1 MPKYPHRLLKPP
13 SKMNKSE
20 LAVLVG
26 LAASVS
32 VGLYE
37 MGSSLYKV
45 YGRKDSD
52 RSSSSGSNNNNTGS
66 AACPMNWGN
75 QSDSSR

>member
-1 MPKYPHRLLKPP
+1 MPKYPHGLVKPP

-20 LAVLVG
+20 WAVLVG

-45 YGRKDSD
+45 YGRND
-52 RSSSSGSNNNNTGS
+52 RSSNNNNSNTGGS
-66 AACPMNWGN
+66 AACPINWGN
-75 QSDSSR
+75 QSDSS

>member
-1 MPKYPHRLLKPP
+1 MPKRFPHGLVKSP

-20 LAVLVG
+20 WAVLVG

-45 YGRKDSD
+45 YGRND
-52 RSSSSGSNNNNTGS
+52 RSSSSSNNNNTGS
-66 AACPMNWGN
+66 VACPINWGN
-75 QSDSSR
+75 QSDKTR

>member
-1 MPKYPHRLLKPP
+1 MPKRFPHGLVKSP

-20 LAVLVG
+20 WAVLVG

-45 YGRKDSD
+45 YGRNDK
-52 RSSSSGSNNNNTGS
+52 SSSNNNNTGKS
-66 AACPMNWGN
+66 AACPMNWGS

>member
-45 YGRKDSD
+45 YGRNDK
-52 RSSSSGSNNNNTGS
+52 SSNSNNTGS
-66 AACPMNWGN
+66 AACPMNWGS

>member
-26 LAASVS
+26 LAGSVS
-32 VGLYE
+32 LGLYE
-37 MGSSLYKV
+37 MGSSLYSCTEEMIKV
-45 YGRKDSD
+45 VAKTIITLEVLLVRL
-52 RSSSSGSNNNNTGS
+52 TGEIRVTIL
-66 AACPMNWGN
+66 
-75 QSDSSR
+75 DD

>member
-45 YGRKDSD
+45 YGRNDK
-52 RSSSSGSNNNNTGS
+52 SSSKNNNNSGGAT
-66 AACPMNWGN
+66 CPMNWGK
-75 QSDSSR
+75 SDNSR

>member
-45 YGRKDSD
+45 YGRNDK
-52 RSSSSGSNNNNTGS
+52 SSNSNNTGG
-66 AACPMNWGN
+66 AACPMNWGS

>member
-1 MPKYPHRLLKPP
+1 MLKRFPHGLVKAP

-20 LAVLVG
+20 WAVLVG

-45 YGRKDSD
+45 YGRNDK
-52 RSSSSGSNNNNTGS
+52 SSNSNNTGS
-66 AACPMNWGN
+66 AACPMNWGS

>member
-26 LAASVS
+26 LAGSVS
-32 VGLYE
+32 LGLYE

-45 YGRKDSD
+45 YGRNDK
-52 RSSSSGSNNNNTGS
+52 SSSKNNNNTGS
-66 AACPMNWGN
+66 AACPINWGN

>member
-1 MPKYPHRLLKPP
+1 
-13 SKMNKSE
+13 MNKSE
-20 LAVLVG
+20 LAVFVG

-45 YGRKDSD
+45 YGRKDS
-52 RSSSSGSNNNNTGS
+52 SNSNNNNTGS
-66 AACPMNWGN
+66 AACPMNWG
-75 QSDSSR
+75 SDKTRWDGSGV

>member
-1 MPKYPHRLLKPP
+1 MPKRFPHGLVKPP

-20 LAVLVG
+20 WVVLVG

-32 VGLYE
+32 VGIYE

-45 YGRKDSD
+45 GRNDK
-52 RSSSSGSNNNNTGS
+52 SSNSNNTGS
-66 AACPMNWGN
+66 AACPMNWGD
-75 QSDSSR
+75 QSDKTR